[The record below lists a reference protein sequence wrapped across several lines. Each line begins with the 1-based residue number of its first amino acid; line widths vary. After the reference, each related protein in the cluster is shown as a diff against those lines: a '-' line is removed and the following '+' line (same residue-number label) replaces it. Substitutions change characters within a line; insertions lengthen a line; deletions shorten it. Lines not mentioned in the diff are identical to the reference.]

1 MIHFKSPIIKLIIKI
16 AIFLAVL
23 ASLDFICGGILEK
36 LYFNQKTGLFYRT
49 TYGLEKT
56 NAEVLIF
63 GSSSANH
70 HYNPVVL
77 EKQLNLTV
85 YNEGRDGMDILYHT
99 AILKGILKR
108 YAPKV
113 IVLNIAPNEL
123 TTSNGYDRFSIL
135 LPYLRKYPEMI
146 DVLRLKSKYEKI
158 KCISKTYSYNSMLLT
173 IITGMMPN
181 KEKAFIDKGFV
192 PLFDTLNISKTKI
205 SILVNDP
212 KLDSNRVNF
221 LNQFIK
227 ISKERGIKLYVV
239 FSPYYSSDIN
249 TTCSIEAVNSI
260 CKQYKIPI
268 INYIQDSSFTKREE
282 YFVDGGH
289 LNING
294 ANLLSTKLSTII
306 NKDLLD
312 CKLEVLTTDK

>member
-1 MIHFKSPIIKLIIKI
+1 MIHFKSQKIKLIIRI
-16 AIFLAVL
+16 ILFLAVMFL
-23 ASLDFICGGILEK
+23 LDFICGGILEK

-70 HYNPVVL
+70 HYNPDVL
-77 EKQLNLTV
+77 EKQLKLTV

-99 AILKGILKR
+99 AILREILKR
-108 YAPKV
+108 YTPNV
-113 IVLNIAPNEL
+113 IILNIAPNEL

-146 DVLRLKSKYEKI
+146 DVLRLKSNYEKI
-158 KCISKTYSYNSMLLT
+158 KCVSKTYSYNSMLLT
-173 IITGMMPN
+173 IITGIIPN
-181 KEKAFIDKGFV
+181 KEKSFDKGFV
-192 PLFDTLNISKTKI
+192 PLFDTLNTAKTKI

-212 KLDSNRVNF
+212 KLDSIRVNF

-260 CKQYKIPI
+260 CKQYKTPI

-294 ANLLSTKLSTII
+294 ATLLSIKLSAII

-312 CKLEVLTTDK
+312 CKLEVLTPDK